1 MIRAYP
7 INYCKRCYF
16 CVTKFSRLAAQKHI
30 PGLLNSRWAD
40 AHLSFWYCTMLTSF
54 NEWYIYIYL
63 IYVTGQHKNK
73 AGLRQTWVYNPFAST
88 HMVNTQLL
96 RVQNV
101 HTKYCKYFRGFLNS
115 RLLNFARNTRKLM
128 YRKYFHFYSMT
139 IGHMAPNLLRL
150 SFRERVPLY
159 D

>member
-1 MIRAYP
+1 MDDWWLVNQGPTALTFGIYMFLYLHVLSTTHLQV
-7 INYCKRCYF
+7 YCKCCYF

-30 PGLLNSRWAD
+30 RWLLNSRWAD

-54 NEWYIYIYL
+54 NEWYIYIL
-63 IYVTGQHKNK
+63 YVTGQHKNK
-73 AGLRQTWVYNPFAST
+73 AGLRQTWVYNQFAST

-115 RLLNFARNTRKLM
+115 RFLNL
-128 YRKYFHFYSMT
+128 HE
-139 IGHMAPNLLRL
+139 I
-150 SFRERVPLY
+150 REN
-159 D
+159 